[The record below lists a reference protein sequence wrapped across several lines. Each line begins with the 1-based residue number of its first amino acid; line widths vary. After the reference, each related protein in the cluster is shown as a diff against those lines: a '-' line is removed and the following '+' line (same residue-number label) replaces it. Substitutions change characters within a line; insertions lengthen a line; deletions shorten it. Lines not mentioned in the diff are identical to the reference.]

1 MNAIRIIQKPVYG
14 KLIIEVPESFDNKD
28 CEIIILKVIDE
39 EVKNFVNESEP
50 TRYEVLQ
57 KYKGI
62 LKDSTYQVNKDD
74 VYNQ

>member
-1 MNAIRIIQKPVYG
+1 MNAIRRIQKPVNG
-14 KLIIEVPESFDNKD
+14 KLIIEVPEDFENKD
-28 CEIIILKVIDE
+28 CEIIVLKAVE
-39 EVKNFVNESEP
+39 EEIKNGVNDAEP

-62 LKDSTYQVNKDD
+62 LKDSTYQVNEDD